1 MTSAISPARNVKK
14 ILLATAALA
23 ALAVGC
29 SPTAPDDASSKSQS
43 GKAVSK
49 TKSEN
54 SAQLAPAACA
64 EPLDV
69 EFHGRVYRAVENVDF
84 RIGNKVGKAVSV
96 MCDDTDRKSDALVPQ
111 PESPAYEIDGVD
123 PGIAIA
129 VDDMFFV
136 VNSGKKL
143 PARVQKLIDDAT
155 AETET
160 ETPMIENA
168 CAEEVEFAGK
178 VYTGITGHRDFK
190 AGNKVGKAVHVAC
203 VDTPD
208 DYNDGLV
215 PQSESPAYKIPGV
228 EAGIAIAV
236 VDSSDTMQIYVADL
250 DKPLPAVI
258 QKLTNAS

>member
-1 MTSAISPARNVKK
+1 MNSAISHARNTKK
-14 ILLATAALA
+14 ILLATAVFA

-29 SPTAPDDASSKSQS
+29 SPAASDDPGAKSHS

-54 SAQLAPAACA
+54 PAVLAPAACA

-123 PGIAIA
+123 PRIAIA

-143 PARVQKLIDDAT
+143 PDRVQKLIDDAT
-155 AETET
+155 AEARK
-160 ETPMIENA
+160 ETPLAEGA
-168 CAEEVEFAGK
+168 CAAEVEFAGR
-178 VYTGITGHRDFK
+178 VYTGITVHGDIRSGK
-190 AGNKVGKAVHVAC
+190 KVGKATHVAC
-203 VDTPD
+203 DDTGGD
-208 DYNDGLV
+208 NNDGLV
-215 PQSESPAYKIPGV
+215 PQPESPAYKIPGV
-228 EAGIAIAV
+228 DPRFAIAV
-236 VDSSDTMQIYVADL
+236 DDSLDAMQIYVTDL
-250 DKPLPAVI
+250 DKPLPAEI
-258 QKLTNAS
+258 RKLINAS